1 MPINYWG
8 NKEEKEISLK
18 IKQNFWIFM
27 EKVEIITDGILNWI
41 DQNTVESQLINI
53 RKKATVVNKENKDEY
68 LSQIEEYERWV
79 NDQNNEYE
87 RYLNEKEE
95 DMKENMRIICDD
107 DYYFHMMSQLKYN
120 DEDDLPD
127 CTNIDVDCTIEE
139 SRNAYE
145 YEEDIHN

>member
-1 MPINYWG
+1 
-8 NKEEKEISLK
+8 
-18 IKQNFWIFM
+18 M
-27 EKVEIITDGILNWI
+27 EKVDVITSGVLNGVEQNIL
-41 DQNTVESQLINI
+41 ESQLITI
-53 RKKATVVNKENKDEY
+53 REKAIVINQKNKDEY
-68 LSQIEEYERWV
+68 LAQIKEYELWL